1 MYEQVLN
8 IRDFFIL
15 YNEIYKSYSI
25 GFIIFGFFVNT
36 VIT

>member
-15 YNEIYKSYSI
+15 YNEIYKSCSI
-25 GFIIFGFFVNT
+25 GFIIIGFFVNT